1 VSGTARPGDRAAV
14 TDTTPPPPTGHRR
27 WWIFATVGLAL
38 FMASIDQTIVATAL
52 PTLQHDL
59 HATVNWSSWTI
70 TVYSLG
76 QVIAMPT
83 AGRLSDL
90 YGRKLVFVSAIVL
103 FTVTSLGCALVDKV
117 YVLVVLRAC
126 QALGGGAFMPS
137 ATGIVAD
144 EFGRDRDRA
153 IGFFASIFPIGGVI
167 GPVLGGVFV
176 TYWSWRG
183 IFLVNVPI
191 GAVLVVL
198 SLALIAHTR
207 VRTEAR
213 VDVVGVA
220 LLAGLLLAAM
230 VGIAQLGRG
239 SVSVVD
245 PVFWAPEL
253 GAIVL
258 AVLFVR
264 HAGRART
271 PVVPI
276 MLLRA
281 RGFAVMNLLNF
292 MVGSA
297 ALGFGALIP
306 LYAQQRYGISALS
319 SSTLLT
325 GRAIATFVVASLAV
339 LAMRRTGYR
348 LPMAIGSL
356 VVAVGTALTAL
367 APVQDAYLWLAAGT
381 AVTGLGM
388 GCSIPSTNNAALN
401 MAPEQASAVSGLR
414 GMFRQGGS
422 ITSVS
427 ITSAIIARSAD
438 PGVAQ
443 GHVFAVFAVLMVA
456 TVPLA
461 FLVPDHHGSW

>member
-1 VSGTARPGDRAAV
+1 VS
-14 TDTTPPPPTGHRR
+14 
-27 WWIFATVGLAL
+27 LAL

-52 PTLQHDL
+52 PALQHDL
-59 HATVNWSSWTI
+59 HAQVNWTSWTI
-70 TVYSLG
+70 TIYSLG

-90 YGRKLVFVSAIVL
+90 YGRKLVFVCAVVL
-103 FTVTSLGCALVDKV
+103 FTCASLGCSLVDNV
-117 YVLVVLRAC
+117 YLLVVLRAC
-126 QALGGGAFMPS
+126 QAIGGGAFMPS

-167 GPVLGGVFV
+167 GPVLGGLFV

-191 GAVLVVL
+191 GLVLLVL
-198 SLALIAHTR
+198 SLALISRTR
-207 VRTEAR
+207 TRSAVRI
-213 VDVVGVA
+213 DVVGVG

-230 VGIAQLGRG
+230 IGFAQLGRG
-239 SVSVVD
+239 DTSIVD

-253 GAIVL
+253 AAIGL
-258 AVLFVR
+258 GVLFVR
-264 HAGRART
+264 HTGRAQN
-271 PVVPI
+271 PVVPL

-281 RGFAVMNLLNF
+281 KGFAVMNGLNF

-306 LYAQQRYGISALS
+306 LYAQERYGISALS
-319 SSTLLT
+319 SGTLLA
-325 GRAIATFVVASLAV
+325 GRAVATFVVAGLAV

-348 LPMAIGSL
+348 LPMAIGAF
-356 VVAVGTALTAL
+356 VVAGGTALTAL
-367 APVQDAYLWLAAGT
+367 TPVGPSAYLWLVVGT
-381 AVTGLGM
+381 AITGLGM

-422 ITSVS
+422 IAGVSV
-427 ITSAIIARSAD
+427 TSAILARSSD

-443 GHVFAVFAVLMVA
+443 GHVFLVFAVLMLA
-456 TVPLA
+456 TVPLV

>member
-1 VSGTARPGDRAAV
+1 VTGSAEPGDRAAA
-14 TDTTPPPPTGHRR
+14 TAPTPPPPTGNRR
-27 WWIFATVGLAL
+27 WWTFTAVSLAL

-52 PTLQHDL
+52 PALQHDL
-59 HATVNWSSWTI
+59 HAQVNWSSWTI

-76 QVIAMPT
+76 QVVAMPT

-103 FTVTSLGCALVDKV
+103 FTVTSLGCALVDNV
-117 YVLVVLRAC
+117 YLLVVLRAC
-126 QALGGGAFMPS
+126 QSLGGGAFLPS

-153 IGFFASIFPIGGVI
+153 IGFFASIFPIGGVL

-191 GAVLVVL
+191 GVVLVVL
-198 SLALIAHTR
+198 SMALIARTR
-207 VRTEAR
+207 TRSTAR

-230 VGIAQLGRG
+230 IGIAQLGAG
-239 SVSVVD
+239 DTAVTD
-245 PVFWAPEL
+245 PAFWAPEL
-253 GAIVL
+253 AAIGL
-258 AVLFVR
+258 GVLFVR
-264 HAGRART
+264 HVGRARS
-271 PVVPI
+271 PVVPM
-276 MLLRA
+276 MLLRT
-281 RGFAVMNLLNF
+281 RGFAMMNVLNF

-297 ALGFGALIP
+297 ALGFGALVP
-306 LYAQQRYGISALS
+306 LYAQQRYGISALG

-325 GRAIATFVVASLAV
+325 GRAVATLVVASLAV

-348 LPMAIGSL
+348 LPMAVGSL
-356 VVAVGTALTAL
+356 VVAAGTALTAL
-367 APVQDAYLWLAAGT
+367 APDRSAYLWLSAGT
-381 AVTGLGM
+381 AITGLGM

-401 MAPEQASAVSGLR
+401 MAPQQASAVSGLR

-427 ITSAIIARSAD
+427 ITSAILARSTH

-443 GHVFAVFAVLMVA
+443 GHVFLVFAVLMVA
-456 TVPLA
+456 TIPIV
-461 FLVPDHHGSW
+461 FLVPDHHGAW